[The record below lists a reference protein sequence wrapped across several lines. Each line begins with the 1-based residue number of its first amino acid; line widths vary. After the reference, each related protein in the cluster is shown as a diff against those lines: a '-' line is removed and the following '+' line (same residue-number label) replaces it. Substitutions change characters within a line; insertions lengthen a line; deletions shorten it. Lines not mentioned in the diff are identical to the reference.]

1 MDRLVTLVRWL
12 ATAEDGQDLLEYA
25 MLCALIALVAM
36 GAVSTLG
43 NKINT
48 VFWQA
53 IAAGNWGQHWSLFA
67 LRLPSVLYTFLT
79 TALLA
84 FFTLRISTSARTACL
99 AAALYLLYFSTFRY
113 GRAYLTSAP
122 ETFWLALPMWWVLW
136 LRVRGAPK
144 PHQTASLLTLRP
156 DRAQARTLIL
166 WDTSTSRQ

>member
-53 IAAGNWGQHWSLFA
+53 IAASN
-67 LRLPSVLYTFLT
+67 
-79 TALLA
+79 
-84 FFTLRISTSARTACL
+84 I
-99 AAALYLLYFSTFRY
+99 
-113 GRAYLTSAP
+113 
-122 ETFWLALPMWWVLW
+122 
-136 LRVRGAPK
+136 
-144 PHQTASLLTLRP
+144 
-156 DRAQARTLIL
+156 
-166 WDTSTSRQ
+166 